1 MKKILLTGAR
11 GQLGCCLR
19 DILDRRPDIEYV
31 ATDVVASDA
40 EGVLALDLT
49 DAEAV
54 SRMTEDGFDF
64 IVNCAAYTAVDK
76 AEDQP
81 ELCRAV
87 NSDAVGNIGEA
98 ATRTGVKVIHVSTDY
113 VFGGDGCR
121 PYRTTD
127 PVNPRSVYGST
138 KLEGEW
144 RLIKA
149 MGEGYAIIRTAWLYS
164 PYGNNFVKTMMR
176 LGNERESLNVVA
188 DQIGTPTYAPDLA
201 AAIVKMIDADLP
213 ESGIFHFTDEG
224 VASWY
229 DFAVAIMEMAGI
241 TGCNVH
247 PCESEEYPTK
257 ATRPFYSVLSK
268 KKIRDQYG
276 VVTPYWRD
284 SLKNCIKVLSNGIID

>member
-11 GQLGCCLR
+11 GQLGCSLR
-19 DILDRRPDIEYV
+19 DILDRRPDMEYV
-31 ATDVVASDA
+31 ATDVVASET
-40 EGVLALDLT
+40 EGVAALDLT
-49 DAEAV
+49 DADAV
-54 SRMTEDGFDF
+54 SRMAEEGFDF

-81 ELCRAV
+81 EICRKV

-98 ATRTGVKVIHVSTDY
+98 ARRNGVKVIHVSTDY

-121 PYRTTD
+121 PYRTDD

-144 RLIKA
+144 KLIKS
-149 MGEGYAIIRTAWLYS
+149 MGEDYAIIRTAWLYS

-176 LGNERESLNVVA
+176 LGREKDSLKVVA
-188 DQIGTPTYAPDLA
+188 DQIGSPTYAPDLA
-201 AAIVKMIDADLP
+201 AAIVKMMDEDLF
-213 ESGIFHFTDEG
+213 ESGIFHFTNEG

-241 TGCNVH
+241 TDCAVS
-247 PCESEEYPTK
+247 PCATEDYPTK

-268 KKIRDQYG
+268 EKIRDVYG
-276 VVTPYWRD
+276 VLTPYWRT
-284 SLKNCIKVLSNGIID
+284 SLKTCIKLLS